1 MDSVTNGVGD
11 QELVF
16 PGREGGCSIACGGI
30 RGTFENRRVHVL
42 DREAWW
48 SRFRTQGELV

>member
-16 PGREGGCSIACGGI
+16 PGRVGGCGVACGGN
-30 RGTFENRRVHVL
+30 RGRFEKRRIHVL
-42 DREAWW
+42 DREA
-48 SRFRTQGELV
+48 